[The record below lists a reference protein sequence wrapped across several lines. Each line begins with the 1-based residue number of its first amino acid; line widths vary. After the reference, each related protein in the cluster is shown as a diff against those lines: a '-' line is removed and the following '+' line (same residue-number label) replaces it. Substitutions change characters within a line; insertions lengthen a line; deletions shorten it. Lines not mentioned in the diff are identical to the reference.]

1 MFFHPLDLSR
11 SARRLIDMNTQSK
24 YTTLL
29 RISDEGLTAGN
40 FDLLDSFISED
51 YVVHSPFGDLNREA
65 VKSFFGSLRAAL
77 SQFKVVRAQIV
88 IQGEVAATR
97 SVVTGIFDREFQSP
111 TGVVSPNKQ
120 LIELQIV
127 NIFRFREDGVI
138 VEEWAQFD
146 NLGFLTQLGVNLAPL

>member
-1 MFFHPLDLSR
+1 MSMFFHPLDLSR

-29 RISDEGLTAGN
+29 RISDEGLTARN
-40 FDLLDSFISED
+40 FDLLDSFIADD

-65 VKSFFGSLRAAL
+65 VKNFFGTLRAAL

-97 SVVTGIFDREFQSP
+97 S
-111 TGVVSPNKQ
+111 
-120 LIELQIV
+120 
-127 NIFRFREDGVI
+127 
-138 VEEWAQFD
+138 
-146 NLGFLTQLGVNLAPL
+146 